1 MYRHS
6 HFAHGIFSQST
17 SISFNSPFFSFL
29 TIFRK
34 SIFPHYIIFAF
45 YATINLA
52 CAFRFFCVKDIPAFS
67 AFSPSYYGFTILSA
81 IYYSRFRATYR
92 ASHLYFTSTISF
104 SSFLLISPRSAA
116 LWCSSQSVIRL
127 SSSSR
132 LS

>member
-1 MYRHS
+1 MYLHS

-17 SISFNSPFFSFL
+17 IISFNSPFFSFL

-34 SIFPHYIIFAF
+34 SIFPHFFVFAF
-45 YATINLA
+45 YATINFA
-52 CAFRFFCVKDIPAFS
+52 RTFRFFCIKDIPAFS
-67 AFSPSYYGFTILSA
+67 AFSPPYYGFAILPA
-81 IYYSRFRATYR
+81 IYYPRFRATYR
-92 ASHLYFTSTISF
+92 ASHLYFTSTISI